1 MGDFWGKLA
10 EDWASFS
17 WLFTFLQDFFLLLG
31 PALAGIGLGRNPSG
45 VGSQI
50 FEGFRILR
58 NREHRFIVISGCSL
72 ITLSWLFRVVDIYN
86 GWVFIMTSLPIL
98 FLMPLLAEA
107 RNRDRKS
114 REDLPIEMAG
124 IEYEFSDEFI
134 ALIDA
139 ELSITSD
146 LKADSRSNRNE

>member
-1 MGDFWGKLA
+1 
-10 EDWASFS
+10 
-17 WLFTFLQDFFLLLG
+17 
-31 PALAGIGLGRNPSG
+31 
-45 VGSQI
+45 
-50 FEGFRILR
+50 
-58 NREHRFIVISGCSL
+58 
-72 ITLSWLFRVVDIYN
+72 
-86 GWVFIMTSLPIL
+86 
-98 FLMPLLAEA
+98 MPLLAEA

-114 REDLPIEMAG
+114 KEDLPIEMAG

>member
-1 MGDFWGKLA
+1 
-10 EDWASFS
+10 
-17 WLFTFLQDFFLLLG
+17 
-31 PALAGIGLGRNPSG
+31 
-45 VGSQI
+45 
-50 FEGFRILR
+50 
-58 NREHRFIVISGCSL
+58 
-72 ITLSWLFRVVDIYN
+72 
-86 GWVFIMTSLPIL
+86 MTSLPIL

-114 REDLPIEMAG
+114 KEDLPIEMAG